1 MNTTTKS
8 IRTWKNKEGNLCF
21 SYNMKQPMEK
31 PLIII
36 IIGACIGTVIL
47 AEYLCFNTTYSLF
60 PLLFLFMFTFMYWC
74 VYLCKDN
81 EVVEEMMMNKNVNL
95 RLHNELKGMIKTS
108 MK

>member
-60 PLLFLFMFTFMYWC
+60 PTTVFIY
-74 VYLCKDN
+74 VYFYVLVC
-81 EVVEEMMMNKNVNL
+81 L
-95 RLHNELKGMIKTS
+95 S
-108 MK
+108 M